1 MKDARYLLHSLL
13 DKYENSA
20 SYKGEPRNNR
30 RIWLHFTR
38 SNLPRY
44 FDDSTAR
51 HKESLNEAA
60 RLLEDRG
67 LIEIVWE
74 RFEEGN
80 LISKI
85 ALNTARLNGAYDW
98 LGRLPREVRE
108 SHLAGLARHH
118 AQGAAPWAAAFM
130 HWVAERA
137 QRGESV
143 ARYLDLNDPDRA
155 TLLFKAVREAAQLG
169 EEVPRRVFS
178 QRVLGSTKAF
188 DQVAGAVARV
198 AAEFNPHLAGAAA
211 EPEDILAELGVVDNP
226 QHIFISGGLKFEVAG
241 RPIDVSDFYPDLG
254 ISTEMTHRL
263 EITAVPADYV
273 ITIENLT
280 AFYSFIK
287 NSRDNCLA
295 IYLGGYHNSHRRSF
309 LLKLKDF
316 LAVTGQAAP
325 FYHWGDID
333 YGGFSIFVHLRDSCL
348 PDLKPL
354 LMDVGTL
361 ENYAEFCLPFNQS
374 YANKLRLLLENER
387 HRVFHPVIRY
397 MLANG
402 VRLEQE
408 CVDPVAEPVGVNL
421 L

>member
-1 MKDARYLLHSLL
+1 MKDAGYLLNILL
-13 DKYENSA
+13 DKYENS
-20 SYKGEPRNNR
+20 SHYKGEPRTNR

-38 SNLPRY
+38 RNLPRY

-60 RLLEDRG
+60 RFLEDRG
-67 LIEIVWE
+67 LIVIVWE

-85 ALNTARLNGAYDW
+85 ALNTARLNGAYGL

-108 SHLAGLARHH
+108 SHLAGLARCH

-143 ARYLDLNDPDRA
+143 ARYLDLNEPDRA
-155 TLLFKAVREAAQLG
+155 GLLFKAVKEAAQLV

-188 DQVAGAVARV
+188 DQVAGAVARA

-211 EPEDILAELGVVDNP
+211 AEPDEILAELGIVDNP
-226 QHIFISGGLKFEVAG
+226 QHIFISGGLKFQVSG

-263 EITAVPADYV
+263 EIAAVPADYV

-287 NSRDNCLA
+287 NNRDNCLA
-295 IYLGGYHNSHRRSF
+295 VYLGGYHNSHRRSF

-316 LAVTGQAAP
+316 LAATGQATP

-354 LMDVGTL
+354 LMDVSTL
-361 ENYAEFCLPFNQS
+361 ENYAEFCLSFNQS
-374 YANKLRLLLENER
+374 YANKLQLLLENER

-408 CVDPVAEPVGVNL
+408 CVDPAAIIRHL
-421 L
+421 